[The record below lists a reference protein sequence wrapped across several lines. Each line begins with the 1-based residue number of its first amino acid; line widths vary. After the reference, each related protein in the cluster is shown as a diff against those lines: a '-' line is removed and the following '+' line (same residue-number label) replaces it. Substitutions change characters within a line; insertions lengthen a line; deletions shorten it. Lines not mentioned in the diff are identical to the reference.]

1 MFAVIGLKKMRPT
14 HIILFFLFLFFN
26 FDVKNDR
33 VRVCVCLQ
41 RLSEENKRHQELI
54 LGICSEKDGMRE
66 ELKKRTETEKQH
78 MSSIKKVSLSGS
90 DLFVW
95 FNHRNM

>member
-1 MFAVIGLKKMRPT
+1 MTEPVCL
-14 HIILFFLFLFFN
+14 
-26 FDVKNDR
+26 
-33 VRVCVCLQ
+33 CVCLQ
-41 RLSEENKRHQELI
+41 RLLEENKRHQELI

-90 DLFVW
+90 DLFVL
-95 FNHRNM
+95 FTHRNMWIALVPRSKTHGLF